1 MMVNDGDFAY
11 DVFISFKGENGT
23 RYAFT
28 DHLYRAFLRHGINA
42 FRDDQ
47 SLRSGDEIRPSLL
60 EAIEAS
66 RISLVV
72 LCQNY
77 ASSSWCLD
85 ELAKIIHCYENKGK
99 HVVAIFYLVEPSD
112 VRYQKNSYA
121 TAMIKHENRYGKDSE
136 KVKAWRSALSRVC
149 DLCGIHYR
157 NHMYE
162 TEVIEKIVK
171 DTSTK
176 LPPMPLQTKHLVG
189 LVSRF
194 ERVKSLIDID
204 SSDAVSMLGIY
215 GVGGIGKTTFAV
227 DLYNKIRHHFEAA
240 SFLANV
246 REKSNKSIEGLEDLQ
261 RTLLS
266 EMGEET
272 ETIIGSIFKG
282 SSEIKRRLGHKR
294 VLLVVD
300 DVDSVKQL
308 EALAGGYDWFGP
320 GSRIVITT
328 RDKDV
333 LHKHDVEIKRY
344 EMEELNYHESL
355 ELFCWYAFNRSRPAE
370 NLANISTRAVR
381 YAKGIPLAL
390 RVIGS
395 NLKGRSPEE
404 WEIELQKYRKV
415 PDAEIQGVLEISY
428 ESLSNLDRKIFLDIA
443 CFFKGERWD
452 YVKRILDASDFYPDI
467 QVFVS
472 KCLITV
478 DEYGCLEMHD
488 LIQDIGREIVR
499 KESPSNP
506 GCRSRLWSHKEVHE
520 VLRENSGSD
529 TVEGIMLH
537 PPKQEKIDYWSM
549 TAFKKMKNLRILI
562 IRNAI
567 FSSGPSYLPNSLR
580 LLDWKGYPSKSFPQN
595 FYPHRI
601 VDFKLPHSS
610 LILKNPFQRFEDLT
624 FINLSHCQFITQIPD
639 LSGAKSLKVFTLDK
653 CHKLL
658 RLDKSIG
665 FMPNL
670 VYLSASECT
679 LLTSFVPKMYLPSL
693 EVLSFNFCRRLE
705 HFPLVM
711 EKMDKPLKI
720 YMMDTGIKEIPK
732 SIGNLTGL
740 EHIDMSVC
748 KGLKNLPSSFFLLP
762 KLVTL
767 KVDECSQLGE
777 SFQRFQESRHS
788 VANGSPNLVTLHF
801 CEANLSYED
810 LCAILEIFPKLEN
823 LNVSHNGF
831 VALPNSIRGSSH
843 LKSLDVSFCRNLKEI
858 PELPLSIQKV
868 DARHCQSLTSEAS
881 SMLWSKV
888 STEIQRIQVVMPML
902 KGEIP
907 EWFDCIGTKEIP
919 HFSARRKFP
928 IVALALVFQEPK
940 ETLSVIE
947 EAFQSALESFTGFV
961 NCHTVSLHL
970 FIDGR
975 EICGRDYHYFN
986 VGEDH
991 VLFCDLRV
999 LFSDGE
1005 WLGLDASLE
1014 DDWKAIQVQYESDLI
1029 LSRWGVYVY
1038 EQETNMDDIQFR
1050 FPTPRSTR
1058 NHMPSSLLVPKVS
1071 PKQKMKHML
1080 DSFDPRDLFNKN
1092 LSLLESEEGPIRS
1105 GKVLLR
1111 TWRNAKAEI
1120 REAASV
1126 SVYGASLKQEHEES
1140 VEEVIQ
1146 VLEMIKENV
1155 PKRFSD
1161 SNPEEMQFFG
1171 GFVERLLRA
1180 RVELMKENGLDMG
1193 MPILLEYTEVGG
1205 SKCRR
1210 FWGVMELKVG
1220 DPFYKAVLR
1229 KYNQL
1234 SWEFSTSNEASRSG
1248 SWLENLRVT
1257 IVLLE
1262 CLGPAIEEASGFAY
1276 EESLEEGYY
1285 DPELEE
1291 LMRRI
1296 EQDAMG
1302 FNKSYGKMKA
1312 SIVRT
1317 DESVSPKY
1325 LLETL
1330 IFRRLM
1336 ILGKLSMFGSA
1347 TKFKITPYGKIRVE
1361 DDPFRTL
1368 KTCFWSLIL
1377 VLYVLF
1383 FIIICLFCLIG
1394 FVGLLICRIP
1404 IIRKIFVCGWW
1415 LLMQILVSCKYLYH
1429 SVGKIMKIKRKE
1441 L

>member
-1 MMVNDGDFAY
+1 MANHGDFTY
-11 DVFISFKGENGT
+11 DVFMSFKGENGT
-23 RYAFT
+23 RYSFT
-28 DHLYRAFLRHGINA
+28 DHLYRALLRHGINA

-60 EAIEAS
+60 QAIEAS

-85 ELAKIIHCYENKGK
+85 ELAKILHCYENKGK
-99 HVVAIFYLVEPSD
+99 HIVAIFYLVEPSD

-121 TAMIKHENRYGKDSE
+121 TAMSKHESRYGKDSE

-149 DLCGIHYR
+149 DLTGIHCR

-171 DTSTK
+171 DTLAK
-176 LPPMPLQTKHLVG
+176 LPPMPLQIKHLVG
-189 LVSRF
+189 LDSRL
-194 ERVKSLIDID
+194 ERVKSLIDVESNDEVCI
-204 SSDAVSMLGIY
+204 LGIY

-246 REKSNKSIEGLEDLQ
+246 REKTNKSIKGLEDLQ

-272 ETIIGSIFKG
+272 ETIIGSTFKG
-282 SSEIKRRLGHKR
+282 SSEIKCRLGHKR

-320 GSRIVITT
+320 GSRIIITT

-333 LHKHDVEIKRY
+333 LHKHDVEIKGY
-344 EMEELNYHESL
+344 KMEELNYHESL
-355 ELFCWYAFNRSRPAE
+355 ELFCWYAFNRSRAAE
-370 NLANISTRAVR
+370 NFANISTSAVR

-395 NLKGRSPEE
+395 NLKGRGPEE
-404 WEIELQKYRKV
+404 CETELQKYRKV
-415 PDAEIQGVLEISY
+415 PDLEIQGVLEISY
-428 ESLSNLDRKIFLDIA
+428 TSLSNLDQKIFLDIA

-452 YVKRILDASDFYPDI
+452 YVKRILDACDFNPDI
-467 QVFVS
+467 KVFVS

-478 DEYGCLEMHD
+478 DENGCLEMHD
-488 LIQDIGREIVR
+488 LIQDMGREIVR

-506 GCRSRLWSHKEVHE
+506 GYRSRLWCHKDVHE
-520 VLRENSGSD
+520 GSD
-529 TVEGIMLH
+529 TVEGIMLY
-537 PPKQEKIDYWSM
+537 PPKIEKIDYWTV

-562 IRNAI
+562 VRNAI

-580 LLDWKGYPSKSFPQN
+580 LIDWKGYPSKSFPPD

-610 LILKNPFQRFEDLT
+610 LIFRKPFQRFEDLT
-624 FINLSHCQFITQIPD
+624 FINLSHCQLITQIPD
-639 LSGAKSLKVFTLDK
+639 LSGAKSLKVFTLDN
-653 CHKLL
+653 CY
-658 RLDKSIG
+658 RLTRFDKSIG

-679 LLTSFVPKMYLPSL
+679 LLTSFVPTMYLPSL

-705 HFPLVM
+705 HFPHVM
-711 EKMDKPLKI
+711 QKMNKPLKI
-720 YMMDTGIKEIPK
+720 YMMSTAIKKIPE

-740 EHIDMSVC
+740 EHIEMSVC
-748 KGLKNLPSSFFLLP
+748 KELKNLPSSFFLLP

-777 SFQRFQESRHS
+777 SFQRFRESRHS
-788 VANGSPNLVTLHF
+788 VANGSSNLVTLHF
-801 CEANLSYED
+801 CETNPSYED
-810 LCAILEIFPKLEN
+810 LCAILEIFPKLEDF
-823 LNVSHNGF
+823 NVSHNGF
-831 VALPNSIRGSSH
+831 VALPNIIGGSSH
-843 LKSLDVSFCRNLKEI
+843 LKSLNVSFCRNLKEI

-868 DARHCQSLTSEAS
+868 DARYCQSLTSEAS

-888 STEIQRIQVVMPML
+888 SEEIPRIQVVMPML
-902 KGEIP
+902 KREIP

-919 HFSARRKFP
+919 HFWARRKFP
-928 IVALALVFQEPK
+928 VVALAFVFQESRK
-940 ETLSVIE
+940 KLSDLE
-947 EAFQSALESFTGFV
+947 HAFQSAVESFTGFM
-961 NCHTVSLHL
+961 NWHTVSLHL
-970 FIDGR
+970 FIDGQ
-975 EICGRDYHYFN
+975 EICGRDYHCFN

-999 LFSDGE
+999 LFRDEE
-1005 WLGLDASLE
+1005 WQGLEASLG

-1029 LSRWGVYVY
+1029 LSHWGVNVY
-1038 EQETNMDDIQFR
+1038 EQETNMDDIQFK
-1050 FPTPRSTR
+1050 FPTPSSTR
-1058 NHMPSSLLVPKVS
+1058 NLIPSSLLVPKGC

-1080 DSFDPRDLFNKN
+1080 ESFDPRDMFTKN
-1092 LSLLESEEGPIRS
+1092 LSLIESEEGPSRAA
-1105 GKVLLR
+1105 KVLLR

-1120 REAASV
+1120 TEEASV
-1126 SVYGASLKQEHEES
+1126 SVYGASLKQEHEEC
-1140 VEEVIQ
+1140 VDDVVQ

-1155 PKRFSD
+1155 LKHFSD
-1161 SNPEEMQFFG
+1161 SNPEEMQSLG
-1171 GFVERLLRA
+1171 RFVERLLRA
-1180 RVELMKENGLDMG
+1180 RVEVMKEDALELG
-1193 MPILLEYTEVGG
+1193 MPILLEYTDVGG
-1205 SKCRR
+1205 SKYRR
-1210 FWGVMELKVG
+1210 FWGVLQLEVG

-1229 KYNQL
+1229 KYIQL
-1234 SWEFSTSNEASRSG
+1234 SLEFSTSNKAASSSG
-1248 SWLENLRVT
+1248 SWFENLRIS
-1257 IVLLE
+1257 IVLLK
-1262 CLGPAIEEASGFAY
+1262 CLDTAMEEASGFGY

-1285 DPELEE
+1285 DPELQE
-1291 LMRRI
+1291 LMMRI
-1296 EQDAMG
+1296 EQDGMG

-1325 LLETL
+1325 LFETL
-1330 IFRRLM
+1330 IFRRL
-1336 ILGKLSMFGSA
+1336 IALGKLSMFGSA
-1347 TKFKITPYGKIRVE
+1347 TKFKITPYGNIRVE
-1361 DDPFRTL
+1361 DDPFRIP

-1377 VLYVLF
+1377 VLYLLF
-1383 FIIICLFCLIG
+1383 FIIIRLFCLVG
-1394 FVGLLICRIP
+1394 YVGLLICRIP
-1404 IIRKIFVCGWW
+1404 VIGKILVCGWW
-1415 LLMQILVSCKYLYH
+1415 LVMQILMSCKYLYH
-1429 SVGKIMKIKRKE
+1429 GMGKIMKIKKKD

>member
-1 MMVNDGDFAY
+1 MANHDDFTY
-11 DVFISFKGENGT
+11 DVFMSFKGVNGT

-28 DHLYRAFLRHGINA
+28 DHLYRALLRHGINA

-47 SLRSGDEIRPSLL
+47 SLRSGDEIRPALL
-60 EAIEAS
+60 QAIEAS

-85 ELAKIIHCYENKGK
+85 ELVKIIHCYENKGK
-99 HVVAIFYLVEPSD
+99 HVVATFYLVEPSD

-121 TAMIKHENRYGKDSE
+121 TAMSKHENRYGKESE

-149 DLCGIHYR
+149 DLTGIHYR

-171 DTSTK
+171 DTSAK
-176 LPPMPLQTKHLVG
+176 LPPMPLQIKHLVG
-189 LVSRF
+189 FDSRF
-194 ERVKSLIDID
+194 QRVKSLIDVE
-204 SSDAVSMLGIY
+204 SNDAVCIMGIY

-227 DLYNKIRHHFEAA
+227 DLYNRIRHHFEAA

-246 REKSNKSIEGLEDLQ
+246 REKSNKSIKGLEDLQ

-272 ETIIGSIFKG
+272 ETIIGSTFKG
-282 SSEIKRRLGHKR
+282 SSEIKCRLGHKR

-320 GSRIVITT
+320 GSRIIITT

-333 LHKHDVEIKRY
+333 LHEHDVEIKRY
-344 EMEELNYHESL
+344 EMEELNYLESL

-370 NLANISTRAVR
+370 NFASISTRAVR

-395 NLKGRSPEE
+395 NLKGRGPEE
-404 WEIELQKYRKV
+404 WETELQKYRKV
-415 PDAEIQGVLEISY
+415 PDVEIQGVLEISY
-428 ESLSNLDRKIFLDIA
+428 TSLSDLDQKIFLDIA

-452 YVKRILDASDFYPDI
+452 YVKRILDACDFHPDI

-472 KCLITV
+472 KGLLTI
-478 DEYGCLEMHD
+478 DENGCLEMHD
-488 LIQDIGREIVR
+488 LIQDMGREIVR

-506 GCRSRLWSHKEVHE
+506 GYRSRLWSLKEVHE
-520 VLRENSGSD
+520 VLKENSGSD

-537 PPKQEKIDYWSM
+537 PPKQEKIDYWTV
-549 TAFKKMKNLRILI
+549 TAFKKMRNLRILI
-562 IRNAI
+562 VRNTI

-580 LLDWKGYPSKSFPQN
+580 LIDWKGYPSNCFPPD
-595 FYPHRI
+595 FHPHRI

-610 LILKNPFQRFEDLT
+610 LIFKKPFLRFEDLT

-653 CHKLL
+653 CYKLV
-658 RLDKSIG
+658 RFDKSIG

-705 HFPLVM
+705 HFPHVTQ
-711 EKMDKPLKI
+711 KMDKPLKI
-720 YMMDTGIKEIPK
+720 YMMSTAIKKIPN

-748 KGLKNLPSSFFLLP
+748 KELKYLPSSFFLLP

-767 KVDECSQLGE
+767 KVNECSKLGE

-788 VANGSPNLVTLHF
+788 VANGSPDLVALHF
-801 CEANLSYED
+801 CETNPSYED
-810 LCAILEIFPKLEN
+810 LCAILEIFPKLEEV
-823 LNVSHNGF
+823 NVSHNGF

-858 PELPLSIQKV
+858 PELPLSVQKV
-868 DARHCQSLTSEAS
+868 DARYCQSLTSEGS
-881 SMLWSKV
+881 RMLLSKV
-888 STEIQRIQVVMPML
+888 SEEIQRIQVVMPML
-902 KGEIP
+902 KREIP
-907 EWFDCIGTKEIP
+907 EWFDCIGTIEIP
-919 HFSARRKFP
+919 HFWARRKFP
-928 IVALALVFQEPK
+928 VVALALVFQESRK
-940 ETLSVIE
+940 RLSDFE
-947 EAFQSALESFTGFV
+947 DAFQTALESFTGFV
-961 NCHTVSLHL
+961 KWHTVSLHL
-970 FIDGR
+970 FIDGQ

-999 LFSDGE
+999 LFRDEE
-1005 WLGLDASLE
+1005 WQSLDASLG

-1029 LSRWGVYVY
+1029 LCHWGVNVY

-1050 FPTPRSTR
+1050 FPTSSSTR
-1058 NHMPSSLLVPKVS
+1058 NYTPSSLLVPKGS

-1080 DSFDPRDLFNKN
+1080 ESFDLRDMFNKN
-1092 LSLLESEEGPIRS
+1092 LSLIESEEVPNRH

-1120 REAASV
+1120 SEEASI
-1126 SVYGASLKQEHEES
+1126 SIYGASLKQEHEES
-1140 VEEVIQ
+1140 VEDVVQ

-1155 PKRFSD
+1155 PKHFSD
-1161 SNPEEMQFFG
+1161 SNPEEMQLFG

-1180 RVELMKENGLDMG
+1180 RVEVMKENGLDMG
-1193 MPILLEYTEVGG
+1193 MPILLEYTEAGG

-1210 FWGVMELKVG
+1210 FWGVLELKVG

-1229 KYNQL
+1229 KYNHL
-1234 SWEFSTSNEASRSG
+1234 SWEFSTSNEASNSE
-1248 SWLENLRVT
+1248 SWFENLRIT
-1257 IVLLE
+1257 IVLLK
-1262 CLGPAIEEASGFAY
+1262 CLGPAMEEASSFGY

-1291 LMRRI
+1291 LMMRI

-1312 SIVRT
+1312 SIVQT
-1317 DESVSPKY
+1317 DESISPKY
-1325 LLETL
+1325 LFETL
-1330 IFRRLM
+1330 IFRRL
-1336 ILGKLSMFGSA
+1336 IALGKLSMFGSA
-1347 TKFKITPYGKIRVE
+1347 AKFKITPYGNIRVE

-1368 KTCFWSLIL
+1368 KTCFWR
-1377 VLYVLF
+1377 Y
-1383 FIIICLFCLIG
+1383 
-1394 FVGLLICRIP
+1394 
-1404 IIRKIFVCGWW
+1404 
-1415 LLMQILVSCKYLYH
+1415 Q
-1429 SVGKIMKIKRKE
+1429 
-1441 L
+1441 